1 MTASK
6 LDARSIFLIAFV
18 ACLALVAAWYY
29 LRFQPRQAQIVQLQ
43 SEVETAQAQADLYR
57 SASVRLPELKTR
69 VAALQLE
76 QSQFL
81 RALPNAAQFGT
92 VLDEVRRN
100 VTAAG
105 AQLSSFN
112 VQTGA
117 GTNLPSGVRPISLTV
132 GVSGQFTQVF
142 QALRS
147 IETMN
152 RFTNVTTVGIQ
163 VPQASSFNP
172 SLESTMGLTVYTF
185 DPSQAAPAAAN
196 GTPEAPAAGAAPAPA
211 PATDTTSGG
220 VR

>member
-6 LDARSIFLIAFV
+6 LDARSIFLIALV
-18 ACLALVAAWYY
+18 SCMALIAAWYY
-29 LRFQPRQAQIVQLQ
+29 LRFQPRQAQIAQLQ
-43 SEVETAQAQADLYR
+43 SEVESNQMQADLYR
-57 SASVRLPELKTR
+57 TASRQLPALRTR
-69 VAALQLE
+69 VAALQIE

-81 RALPNAAQFGT
+81 RALPDAAQFGT

-105 AQLSSFN
+105 GQLNSFN
-112 VQTGA
+112 VQPGA
-117 GTNLPSGVRPISLTV
+117 GADLPSGVRPIALTV

-152 RFTNVTTVGIQ
+152 RFTNITAVGIQ
-163 VPQASSFNP
+163 VPEASSFNP
-172 SLESTMGLTVYTF
+172 RLESTVGLTVYTF
-185 DPSQAAPAAAN
+185 DASQATPTAAA
-196 GTPEAPAAGAAPAPA
+196 GSAPTAPAAGTTPAPA
-211 PATDTTSGG
+211 AGTSSGG

>member
-6 LDARSIFLIAFV
+6 LDARSIFLIA
-18 ACLALVAAWYY
+18 LVGCMAVIAGWYY

-43 SEVETAQAQADLYR
+43 TEVDSAQTQADLYR
-57 SASVRLPELKTR
+57 SASVRLPDLRTR
-69 VAALQLE
+69 VAALEVE

-81 RALPNAAQFGT
+81 RALPDAAQFGT

-132 GVSGQFTQVF
+132 GVGGQFTQVF
-142 QALRS
+142 QAIRS

-152 RFTNVTTVGIQ
+152 RFTNVTAVGIQ

-172 SLESTMGLTVYTF
+172 PLESTIGLTVYTF
-185 DPSQAAPAAAN
+185 DASQATPVAADGTPAAPAV
-196 GTPEAPAAGAAPAPA
+196 GAAPA
-211 PATDTTSGG
+211 TDAASGG

>member
-1 MTASK
+1 MTPSK
-6 LDARSIFLIAFV
+6 LDARSIFLIALV
-18 ACLALVAAWYY
+18 SCMALIAAWYY

-43 SEVETAQAQADLYR
+43 GEVESAQLQADLYR
-57 SASVRLPELKTR
+57 TASQKLPQLRTR

-81 RALPNAAQFGT
+81 RALPDAAQFGT

-105 AQLSSFN
+105 AQLNTVNF
-112 VQTGA
+112 QPGTG
-117 GTNLPSGVRPISLTV
+117 TDLPSGVRPIALTV
-132 GVSGQFTQVF
+132 GVSGQFAQVF

-152 RFTNVTTVGIQ
+152 RFTNVTAVGIQ
-163 VPQASSFNP
+163 VPQATSFNP
-172 SLESTMGLTVYTF
+172 PLESTMGLTVYTF
-185 DPSQAAPAAAN
+185 DAAAATATAAG
-196 GTPEAPAAGAAPAPA
+196 GTPEAPAAGTAPAPA
-211 PATDTTSGG
+211 ADSTSGG

>member
-1 MTASK
+1 MTPSK
-6 LDARSIFLIAFV
+6 LDARSIFLIALV
-18 ACLALVAAWYY
+18 SCMALIAAWYY

-43 SEVETAQAQADLYR
+43 GEVETAQTQADLYR
-57 SASVRLPELKTR
+57 TASQRLPALRTR
-69 VAALQLE
+69 VAALQIE

-81 RALPNAAQFGT
+81 RALPDAAQFGT

-105 AQLSSFN
+105 AQLNSFN
-112 VQTGA
+112 VQPGTG
-117 GTNLPSGVRPISLTV
+117 TDLPSGVRPIALTV
-132 GVSGQFTQVF
+132 GVSGQFAQVF

-163 VPQASSFNP
+163 VPQATSFNP
-172 SLESTMGLTVYTF
+172 PLESTMGLTVYTF
-185 DPSQAAPAAAN
+185 DAAQATATAAG
-196 GTPEAPAAGAAPAPA
+196 GTPEAPAAGTAPAPA
-211 PATDTTSGG
+211 AGSTSGG